1 MIKITVTN
9 PDGPWVYRI
18 GSYVIDEVRAWRW
31 INAGVADLDDVG
43 IIDWRALSNGLD
55 VIL

>member
-18 GSYVIDEVRAWRW
+18 DDYVIDEAMAWRW
-31 INAGVADLDDVG
+31 INAGVAALDDSG

-55 VIL
+55 VNL